1 MHPIDVDIK
10 IYICRC
16 SSFKCVRAA
25 FRVKGVLVSD
35 VKMGCNQAGFNYRG
49 LSGRQSWTRPSMNRN
64 THVSKPRGRCSR
76 ESWCC
81 KGSESCTGPLK
92 SEAWS
97 NCDSRSS
104 HSYWMCHF
112 HLQLFRT
119 TGETTK
125 REEGPEGNCFI
136 LEPKKKKGGGHM
148 LGKSVALLL
157 SFISSGFGR
166 AVLFLQNPGRF
177 CKYLSFYYKVRI
189 VRKIVGWGSFI

>member
-64 THVSKPRGRCSR
+64 TRVSKPRGRCSR

-97 NCDSRSS
+97 NCDSKSS

-136 LEPKKKKGGGHM
+136 LEPKKKG
-148 LGKSVALLL
+148 
-157 SFISSGFGR
+157 GR
-166 AVLFLQNPGRF
+166 AHAW
-177 CKYLSFYYKVRI
+177 KVRCTLTFLHFFWFWSCCA
-189 VRKIVGWGSFI
+189 VPAKPRKIL